1 MLDKQE
7 FVHWCQRLGVSEE
20 AQKVL
25 ERIRSSDPARRVQ
38 SGTRSVSGTYPSKKM
53 GVTIQFES
61 HRVELAAVYEM
72 EHDPDVIEYYDQPPS
87 FKLDYAGMNGRRLGV
102 FHTPDYFAIRQN
114 TAGWEKC
121 KTEEHLEKLA
131 DKNPNRYCRD
141 EDGTW
146 RCPPGEAY
154 AEQFNLYYRVRT
166 SKSTDWIFQRNIQFL
181 EDYLR
186 TDLSP
191 IEKSA
196 RDSAF
201 GIVTSEPSVKL
212 DDLFLRT
219 EGVATRDDIYT
230 LIAAGD
236 LFVDLTAAPLVEPQQ
251 VRVFPNSE
259 TALAYAHI
267 VEISQEATANRPRFI
282 DLALGSTMEWNNRA
296 WKIVN
301 VGDQM
306 VSLLGDGNAFTE
318 LPLAAFELLVKEGR
332 ITGVPVPVETSLNEE
347 AAKILANASE
357 DDFRIANHRANIVGC
372 RLRGERLP
380 DNNNVSERTLRY
392 WVAQY
397 KVMEA
402 KCGNGYIGLIRQ
414 THRRGFRGSKLPP
427 ATWRLMTEFIENDYE
442 THKQKRK
449 YEVWIVLKGECD
461 KRGVIA
467 PSYKTFARAVRR
479 RSGYRQTLRR
489 KGPRAAYKEEP
500 FYWQLEQTTPR
511 HGDRPFEIC
520 HIDHTELDVESP
532 SSRTGRTLGRPWLTL
547 LTDAYSRRILAVY
560 ITFDP
565 PSYRSCMMV
574 LRQCVKLHGRLP
586 QIIVVDGG
594 AEFRSTYFDTLLA
607 RYECTK
613 KTRPPA
619 KARFGSVCERLFGT
633 TNTQFIHNL
642 RGNTQIMR
650 NVRQVTKSVNPK
662 GKATWPLGHLY
673 DRLCEYSYQIYDQID
688 HPALGESPRNTFI
701 EGLARTGRRPHRFIP
716 YDEDFLMWTR
726 PTTPKGTAKVLAGRG
741 VKIHHLVYW
750 SDAFRDPEIENTQV
764 AVRYDPFDAGIAYA
778 FVAKR
783 WVRCYSEHYL
793 VFHGRSEKELMI
805 ATKELRALKN
815 SHSQQFTVSA
825 KKLADFLQS
834 VEAEEVMLMQRLR
847 DAEGRTVLDKI
858 NNRIPEVKSKEID
871 VAEVAETNSHRSSEE
886 SSLTEDAEEMLEV
899 YEDF

>member
-7 FVHWCQRLGVSEE
+7 FFHWCQRLSVSEE
-20 AQKVL
+20 AQKIL

-87 FKLDYAGMNGRRLGV
+87 FKLDYAGMNGRRLVV

-114 TAGWEKC
+114 TAGWEEC

-186 TDLSP
+186 TDLPP
-191 IEKSA
+191 IEKSS

-201 GIVTSEPSVKL
+201 GIVTTEPSVKL

-259 TALAYAHI
+259 TALAYTRI

-282 DLALGSTMEWNNRA
+282 DLAVGSTLEWNNRA
-296 WKIVN
+296 WKIAN

-332 ITGVPVPVETSLNEE
+332 ITGVPVPAETSLNEE
-347 AAKILANASE
+347 AAKILAHASE
-357 DDFRIANHRANIVGC
+357 DDFRIANHRADIVGC

-397 KVMEA
+397 RVMEA

-449 YEVWIVLKGECD
+449 YEVWIVLKDECD

-607 RYECTK
+607 RYECIK

-642 RGNTQIMR
+642 RGNTQITR

-673 DRLCEYSYQIYDQID
+673 DRLCEYSYQVYDQID

-858 NNRIPEVKSKEID
+858 NNSIPEVKSEID
-871 VAEVAETNSHRSSEE
+871 VVEVAETDSHRSSEE